1 MGNDEQQDTA
11 LTSNKSKFSK
21 KFYIGIW
28 LIIISLIIGK
38 ITQAT
43 FVFYFTNDFIRR
55 LSIIIY
61 IISWTPFL
69 LGIAWA
75 GREYVDKYNRFFTF
89 KYYKDKFKNIKK

>member
-1 MGNDEQQDTA
+1 MDNNELQDTV
-11 LTSNKSKFSK
+11 LTKEKRRYSK

-43 FVFYFTNDFIRR
+43 FVFYFTNDFIRK

-61 IISWTPFL
+61 IISWLPFL

-89 KYYKDKFKNIKK
+89 KYYKEKIRNSKQ